1 MMDPYRN
8 YIQMTRLLICICLA
22 ACFATAE
29 VKNVCTGDP
38 NQWKQI
44 FDGKDLNGWKHVGP
58 AE

>member
-29 VKNVCTGDP
+29 EKNVCTGDP

-44 FDGKDLNGWKHVGP
+44 FDELFR
-58 AE
+58 